1 MKVINKYRKEL
12 IILGVIIELILVPL
26 IVRNIISLNN
36 KNSNDNSS
44 IPSIN
49 EIGKQEFGIMY
60 RDNDTDQYKAY
71 SGSIIDAINNRY
83 VLNVGN
89 SKCSDGSGTT
99 VTPSSVLS
107 INGSTV
113 TVKSNKT
120 VYCTLYF
127 DKKKTINALD
137 IVASKPKSLS
147 PNADQGDMYRYQGT
161 SELVNNNYICF
172 GTDNKATCTSDEDHY
187 MYRIL
192 GITPSGEMK
201 LIKQTPVIEEGNTVF
216 SWFKQ
221 YGIGETGS
229 LFGTAEKGL
238 ETWPESAIY
247 KRLNGLSN
255 GTITGSGQS
264 SSTDKIN
271 DNYNS
276 NTNIFV
282 DSYKNEYPYMKRTSE
297 WYDKISSHDWMYGN
311 SIELFGY
318 NGYEMY
324 KVETGNRETKYIY
337 LDKTKGYYVEG
348 TYTWN
353 KETDKVTA
361 KIGLPYIHDLYFT
374 YFDGV
379 NDNTRGIPGS
389 SDLGNSWILILSSKS
404 LSTMTS
410 CPNINFT
417 SNGDKA
423 IPCIAHWGNY
433 GVALQSNS
441 IGSLTYLQGF
451 SHLPVFYILNT
462 VEMEGSGIETDP
474 YRIVN

>member
-1 MKVINKYRKEL
+1 MNIIDRYRKE
-12 IILGVIIELILVPL
+12 IIVICVIIEIILVPL
-26 IVRNIISLNN
+26 IVRNIISLNY

-89 SKCSDGSGTT
+89 SKCSDGANST

-113 TVKSNKT
+113 TIKSNKT

-127 DKKKTINALD
+127 DKKKTISALD

-161 SELVNNNYICF
+161 SDLVNNNYICF

-201 LIKQTPVIEEGNTVF
+201 LIKQTPVVEQGNTIF
-216 SWFKQ
+216 SWFKA
-221 YGIGETGS
+221 TGTS
-229 LFGTAEKGL
+229 DGGSTMYGTAENGL

-255 GTITGSGQS
+255 GSITGDGQKAGK
-264 SSTDKIN
+264 STNKNIN
-271 DNYNS
+271 A

-282 DSYKNEYPYMKRTSE
+282 DSYTNEYPYMKRTSE
-297 WYDKISSHDWMYGN
+297 WYGKISSYDWMYGSSTEGFN
-311 SIELFGY
+311 FDGH
-318 NGYEMY
+318 EMY
-324 KVETGNRETKYIY
+324 KAETGQKETQYRY
-337 LDKTKGYYVEG
+337 FDKSTGYYNDG

-353 KETDKVTA
+353 PETDKVTA
-361 KIGLPYIHDLYFT
+361 KIGLPYVHDFYLSY
-374 YFDGV
+374 YDGS
-379 NDNTRGIPGS
+379 NEDSRGIKT
-389 SDLGNSWILILSSKS
+389 DNSWFSSS
-404 LSTMTS
+404 ISRSHSITS
-410 CPNINFT
+410 CPYNTDIRVGDGFVESRDVPSDDGRCSIMDTSRYTKGINANPTF
-417 SNGDKA
+417 
-423 IPCIAHWGNY
+423 
-433 GVALQSNS
+433 
-441 IGSLTYLQGF
+441 YL
-451 SHLPVFYILNT
+451 LNT
-462 VEMEGSGIETDP
+462 IEMEGSGLEADP

>member
-1 MKVINKYRKEL
+1 MKIISKYHKEL
-12 IILGVIIELILVPL
+12 IVLGVIIEIILIPL
-26 IVRNIISLNN
+26 IFKNIISLKN
-36 KNSNDNSS
+36 KDDNDNS
-44 IPSIN
+44 IPSVN

-60 RDNDTDQYKAY
+60 RDSDTDSYKEY
-71 SGSIIDAINNRY
+71 NGSIIDAVNNKY
-83 VLNVGN
+83 VLNVNN
-89 SKCSDGSGTT
+89 SKCSDGSGAI
-99 VTPSSVLS
+99 VIPGSVLS

-113 TVKSNKT
+113 TIKSNKT

-137 IVASKPKSLS
+137 IVASKPNSLS

-172 GTDNKATCTSDEDHY
+172 GTDNKVTCIGDEDHY
-187 MYRIL
+187 MYRII
-192 GITPSGEMK
+192 GITEEGEMK
-201 LIKQTPVIEEGNTVF
+201 LIKQTPIVEQGNTVF

-221 YGIGETGS
+221 YGIDGTGV
-229 LFGTAEKGL
+229 LFGTAENGL
-238 ETWPESAIY
+238 ETWPESVIY

-255 GTITGSGQS
+255 GNIIGSGQS
-264 SSTDKIN
+264 SSNGTNN
-271 DNYNS
+271 DYNS

-282 DSYKNEYPYMKRTSE
+282 DSYTNEYPYMKKTSE
-297 WYDKISSHDWMYGN
+297 WYSKISSHEWMYGN
-311 SIELFGY
+311 SIELFDY

-337 LDKTKGYYVEG
+337 LDKITGSYVEG

-353 KETDKVTA
+353 KETDEVTA

-374 YFDGV
+374 YFDGL

-389 SDLGNSWILILSSKS
+389 SDLGNSWILTLASKS

-410 CPNINFT
+410 CPNIALPFP
-417 SNGDKA
+417 GDNSL
-423 IPCIAHWGNY
+423 PCIASWDGS
-433 GVALQSNS
+433 GVALETDVV
-441 IGSLTYLQGF
+441 GSMVYIQGY
-451 SHLPVFYILNT
+451 SHLPVFYVLNT